1 MTLLLARHRLP
12 RLASRLRNPFT
23 NNAFPFT
30 PGISRPMFWAGKRAS
45 TSMADTV
52 DQQVLDPSVLVEEE
66 TIRGYKAEDY
76 YPVRIG
82 EVFQDRYRVIGKLGY
97 GTAST
102 VWLCQDLSG
111 QDEYIALKVYINR
124 SKVHREL
131 PIYKHIKSLN
141 SEHEGR
147 AYIRKLID
155 SFELSGPHG
164 KHTCL
169 VHEALGMNMEE
180 LRDLVP
186 RGAMDGYL
194 VRQFLRP
201 VLRGIQF
208 LREDA
213 HIVHTGQPRVRTL
226 GCAFLT
232 VERADI
238 QPKNILLGV
247 LDTSAFA
254 RYEED
259 EREYP
264 MPRKELP
271 SRTVYTS
278 KPMLFTRGAPS
289 LADLS
294 EARFECPDNVDLVM
308 PDLYRAPEVVLG
320 MPWSYPIDVWAFAMT
335 LWDLFEPKRLFYP
348 QGEDGRYS
356 ESIHLAQMISIMG
369 PPPLDFLQRSG
380 KSKLFWDDEGVW
392 KGDVPIPETKLEI
405 AEARL
410 QGEEKELFLIFIR
423 KMLQWK
429 PEDRKDLEDVFM
441 DEWLLADLIEA
452 GVVTCDRQ

>member
-1 MTLLLARHRLP
+1 M
-12 RLASRLRNPFT
+12 
-23 NNAFPFT
+23 
-30 PGISRPMFWAGKRAS
+30 
-45 TSMADTV
+45 V
-52 DQQVLDPSVLVEEE
+52 DPVDHQFLDPSVLVEEE
-66 TIRGYKAEDY
+66 TVRGYKAEHY

-102 VWLCQDLSG
+102 VWLCKDLSG
-111 QDEYIALKVYINR
+111 QHEYIALKVYINR

-131 PIYKHIKSLN
+131 PIYKHINSLN
-141 SEHEGR
+141 SQHDGR
-147 AYIRKLID
+147 DYVRKLID
-155 SFELSGPHG
+155 SFELSGPDG
-164 KHTCL
+164 EHTCL
-169 VHEALGMNMEE
+169 VHEASGMNMEE

-186 RGAMDGYL
+186 RGTMNGYL

-201 VLRGIQF
+201 VLRGMRF
-208 LREDA
+208 LHEDA
-213 HIVHTGQPRVRTL
+213 HVIHTGQPRLRTRC
-226 GCAFLT
+226 CALLT

-247 LDTSAFA
+247 LDTSAFT

-259 EREYP
+259 EHKYP

-278 KPMLFTRGAPS
+278 KPMLFTKGAPS

-294 EARFECPDNVDLVM
+294 EARFENPENVDFVM

-320 MPWSYPIDVWAFAMT
+320 MPWSYPIDTWGFAMT
-335 LWDLFEPKRLFYP
+335 
-348 QGEDGRYS
+348 
-356 ESIHLAQMISIMG
+356 MISIMG
-369 PPPLDFLQRSG
+369 PPPLGYLQRSE
-380 KSKLFWDDEGVW
+380 KSKLFWDDEGEW
-392 KGDVPIPETKLEI
+392 KGDVPIPETTLEL

-410 QGEEKELFLIFIR
+410 QGEEKDLFLTFMR

-429 PEDRKDLEDVFM
+429 PEDRKNLEEVFM

-452 GVVTCDRQ
+452 GVVTCD

>member
-1 MTLLLARHRLP
+1 
-12 RLASRLRNPFT
+12 
-23 NNAFPFT
+23 
-30 PGISRPMFWAGKRAS
+30 
-45 TSMADTV
+45 MADTV
-52 DQQVLDPSVLVEEE
+52 GQQVLDPSVLVEEE

-76 YPVRIG
+76 YSVRIG

-131 PIYKHIKSLN
+131 PIYKHINSLN

-194 VRQFLRP
+194 
-201 VLRGIQF
+201 
-208 LREDA
+208 
-213 HIVHTGQPRVRTL
+213 
-226 GCAFLT
+226 
-232 VERADI
+232 
-238 QPKNILLGV
+238 
-247 LDTSAFA
+247 
-254 RYEED
+254 
-259 EREYP
+259 
-264 MPRKELP
+264 
-271 SRTVYTS
+271 
-278 KPMLFTRGAPS
+278 
-289 LADLS
+289 
-294 EARFECPDNVDLVM
+294 
-308 PDLYRAPEVVLG
+308 
-320 MPWSYPIDVWAFAMT
+320 
-335 LWDLFEPKRLFYP
+335 PKRLFYP

>member
-1 MTLLLARHRLP
+1 M
-12 RLASRLRNPFT
+12 
-23 NNAFPFT
+23 
-30 PGISRPMFWAGKRAS
+30 
-45 TSMADTV
+45 V
-52 DQQVLDPSVLVEEE
+52 DPVDHQFLDPSVLVEEE
-66 TIRGYKAEDY
+66 TVRGYKAEHY

-102 VWLCQDLSG
+102 VWLCKDLSG
-111 QDEYIALKVYINR
+111 QHEYIALKVYINR

-131 PIYKHIKSLN
+131 PIYKHINSLN
-141 SEHEGR
+141 SQHDGR
-147 AYIRKLID
+147 DYVRKLID
-155 SFELSGPHG
+155 SFELSGPDG
-164 KHTCL
+164 EHTCL
-169 VHEALGMNMEE
+169 VHEASGMNMEE

-186 RGAMDGYL
+186 RGAMNGYL

-201 VLRGIQF
+201 VLRGMRF
-208 LREDA
+208 LHEDA
-213 HIVHTGQPRVRTL
+213 HVIHTGQPRLRTRC
-226 GCAFLT
+226 CALLT

-247 LDTSAFA
+247 LDTSAFT

-259 EREYP
+259 EHKYP

-278 KPMLFTRGAPS
+278 KPMLFTKGAPS

-294 EARFECPDNVDLVM
+294 EARFENPENVDFVM

-320 MPWSYPIDVWAFAMT
+320 MPWSYPIDTWGFAMT
-335 LWDLFEPKRLFYP
+335 
-348 QGEDGRYS
+348 
-356 ESIHLAQMISIMG
+356 MISIMG
-369 PPPLDFLQRSG
+369 PPPLGYLQRSE
-380 KSKLFWDDEGVW
+380 KSKLFWDDEGEW
-392 KGDVPIPETKLEI
+392 KGDVPIPETTLEL

-410 QGEEKELFLIFIR
+410 QGEEKDLFLTFMR

-429 PEDRKDLEDVFM
+429 PEDRKNLEEVFM

-452 GVVTCDRQ
+452 GVVTCD

>member
-1 MTLLLARHRLP
+1 M
-12 RLASRLRNPFT
+12 
-23 NNAFPFT
+23 
-30 PGISRPMFWAGKRAS
+30 G
-45 TSMADTV
+45 DTV
-52 DQQVLDPSVLVEEE
+52 DHQFLDPSVLVEEE
-66 TIRGYKAEDY
+66 MIRGYKAEHY

-102 VWLCQDLSG
+102 VWLCKDLSG
-111 QDEYIALKVYINR
+111 QNEYIALKVYINR

-131 PIYKHIKSLN
+131 PIYRHINSLN
-141 SEHEGR
+141 SQHDGR
-147 AYIRKLID
+147 AHVRKLID
-155 SFELSGPHG
+155 SFELSGPDG
-164 KHTCL
+164 EHTCL

-186 RGAMDGYL
+186 RGAMNGYL

-201 VLRGIQF
+201 ILGGIQF
-208 LREDA
+208 LHEDA
-213 HIVHTGQPRVRTL
+213 RVIHT
-226 GCAFLT
+226 
-232 VERADI
+232 DI

-247 LDTSAFA
+247 LDTSAFT

-278 KPMLFTRGAPS
+278 KPMLFTKGAPS

-294 EARFECPDNVDLVM
+294 EARFESPENVDLVM

-320 MPWSYPIDVWAFAMT
+320 MPWSYPIDVWGFAMT
-335 LWDLFEPKRLFYP
+335 LWDLFEPKRLFRP
-348 QGEDGRYS
+348 HGEDGRYS

-369 PPPLDFLQRSG
+369 PPPLDFLQRSE
-380 KSKLFWDDEGVW
+380 KSKLFWDDEGEW
-392 KGDVPIPETKLEI
+392 KGDVPIPETTLAL

-410 QGEEKELFLIFIR
+410 QGEEKEHFLTFMR